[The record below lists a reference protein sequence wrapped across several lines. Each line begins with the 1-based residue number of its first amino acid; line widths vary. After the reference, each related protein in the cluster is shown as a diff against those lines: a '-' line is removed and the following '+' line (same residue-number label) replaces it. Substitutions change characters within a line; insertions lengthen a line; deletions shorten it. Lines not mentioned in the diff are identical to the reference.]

1 MKTWLDL
8 FPFLRFPAA
17 DNFVQSIAPV
27 TSWFS
32 PTIEVNYKGDPTIER
47 DVVTSVAGYGS
58 QLGTLIDAV
67 VESAGD
73 ESGPAM
79 KRLRALEDRD
89 RFDQGPAPQ
98 RERPSCAL
106 RTGGAGRIGP
116 GGAAASGR
124 RVRLQHALSGT
135 HR

>member
-8 FPFLRFPAA
+8 FPFLRFPTA
-17 DNFVQSIAPV
+17 DSFVQSIAPV

-67 VESAGD
+67 VESASN

-79 KRLRALEDRD
+79 QRLRALKTEIDSIK
-89 RFDQGPAPQ
+89 DQHRSENARRARSALAALAESDPA
-98 RERPSCAL
+98 AL
-106 RTGGAGRIGP
+106 RQVVAEF
-116 GGAAASGR
+116 AS
-124 RVRLQHALSGT
+124 VT
-135 HR
+135 